1 MATSK
6 IDMPAPP
13 PFKVI
18 GENTNLAKS
27 WELYLKRFDYYLNAS
42 GVTKDDQKKAML
54 LHLAG
59 EEIQDIFETLGNIN
73 DLNFGEVKGKLSD
86 YFKPQKNVAYE
97 RHAFR
102 SCKQDKDEKM
112 DNYIIR
118 LKKMAIS
125 CEYTDDSINDMIR
138 DQIVDSCYST
148 ELRKKFLKE
157 KELTLTKIQEISRA
171 SDLAELHSTKMDQ
184 TKGASQETEYAY
196 KTERSKP
203 PKKQYQPRLQQQKAT
218 PRKPKL
224 VCFRCGYDGH
234 SGYKCLRSRNVVC
247 SVCHKKNHFSH
258 MCRSKSKQKVNYVD
272 ENSEIHVEN
281 SSADENEEISGINHV
296 FQVSDSN
303 PNIDI
308 LIEGKS
314 IKVIIDSG
322 ASVNCMD
329 KDTFNSVK
337 ISSTKLEKS
346 SAKIYPY
353 ASKIPLKLLG
363 VSEFNVV
370 VNGNVHRLI
379 FHIIDGQCKSIIGL
393 KCALNLGLLKL
404 CVNSTEADSSRG
416 NVDSIL
422 HEYRD
427 RFEGLGKLKDFE
439 LKLHIDRDI
448 QPVAQS
454 ARKMPFKMREQVKNK
469 LNDLLDQGIIEKV
482 EGPTEWLSPLVVVP
496 KPNNDIRICVDM
508 REANTAVL
516 RERFPLPN
524 IDQTLEEM
532 NGAKIF
538 SKLDLAQGFH
548 QISLEPSSRDITNFV
563 TYDGIYRYCRLNF
576 GISCAPE
583 IYQRIIQQT
592 LQDIEGCKNI
602 SDDIIIYAKTQ
613 EVHDQ
618 ILRKV
623 LQRLRDKNLSLNGDK
638 CIFSRDSISFMGH
651 TLTSEGLKPQDSKIQ
666 AVLQT
671 ERPSNVK
678 EMKSFLG
685 LVSYC
690 SKFVPQFATISEPLR
705 KLTRKNETFRWE
717 KEQQN
722 AFETLKNAMTSAEV
736 MAYYDPD
743 AETRIICDASPV
755 GLGSILEQ
763 KHGDNFRPVAYA
775 SRTLKCSR
783 ETLFANRTRSV
794 RNNVEYRE
802 ISSIFVWYELYSVDR
817 P

>member
-97 RHAFR
+97 RHAFW

-125 CEYTDDSINDMIR
+125 CEYTDDSVNDMIR

-218 PRKPKL
+218 SRKLKL

-272 ENSEIHVEN
+272 ENSEIHEEN

-337 ISSTKLEKS
+337 ISSTKLEK
-346 SAKIYPY
+346 I
-353 ASKIPLKLLG
+353 
-363 VSEFNVV
+363 
-370 VNGNVHRLI
+370 
-379 FHIIDGQCKSIIGL
+379 
-393 KCALNLGLLKL
+393 KC
-404 CVNSTEADSSRG
+404 
-416 NVDSIL
+416 
-422 HEYRD
+422 
-427 RFEGLGKLKDFE
+427 
-439 LKLHIDRDI
+439 
-448 QPVAQS
+448 
-454 ARKMPFKMREQVKNK
+454 
-469 LNDLLDQGIIEKV
+469 
-482 EGPTEWLSPLVVVP
+482 
-496 KPNNDIRICVDM
+496 
-508 REANTAVL
+508 
-516 RERFPLPN
+516 
-524 IDQTLEEM
+524 
-532 NGAKIF
+532 
-538 SKLDLAQGFH
+538 
-548 QISLEPSSRDITNFV
+548 
-563 TYDGIYRYCRLNF
+563 
-576 GISCAPE
+576 
-583 IYQRIIQQT
+583 
-592 LQDIEGCKNI
+592 
-602 SDDIIIYAKTQ
+602 
-613 EVHDQ
+613 
-618 ILRKV
+618 
-623 LQRLRDKNLSLNGDK
+623 
-638 CIFSRDSISFMGH
+638 
-651 TLTSEGLKPQDSKIQ
+651 
-666 AVLQT
+666 
-671 ERPSNVK
+671 
-678 EMKSFLG
+678 
-685 LVSYC
+685 
-690 SKFVPQFATISEPLR
+690 
-705 KLTRKNETFRWE
+705 
-717 KEQQN
+717 
-722 AFETLKNAMTSAEV
+722 
-736 MAYYDPD
+736 
-743 AETRIICDASPV
+743 
-755 GLGSILEQ
+755 
-763 KHGDNFRPVAYA
+763 
-775 SRTLKCSR
+775 
-783 ETLFANRTRSV
+783 
-794 RNNVEYRE
+794 
-802 ISSIFVWYELYSVDR
+802 
-817 P
+817 